1 MKSCSC
7 NSSSAALPYQGEGAD
22 MHMQVKN
29 TFLHW
34 SLADEDQFG
43 SIDSFT
49 RAQSEPARGRPSLDS
64 LLASSEAASVI
75 QIPVESA
82 SQDTAD
88 TSTSGPSDAE
98 LRQLQRRIAETSMS
112 SLQKN
117 KRIQSSGSV
126 STMAP
131 PDLMSDCE
139 DASFAAMVSN
149 MPKVSS
155 SGSVSSMASYVCF
168 EEAPEEE
175 RGQAPSLLHSAVG
188 PILEEESCGNRPY
201 QGPRVAS
208 ARDGSKAEF
217 CHNLVP
223 KTLDL
228 AKEFSKTA
236 AQGPPTTLMIR
247 HIPNR
252 YTQREFIRELDGLGF
267 SDTFD
272 FLYLPMDKGTQC
284 NVGYAFVNFID
295 PRWALRCMEV
305 FQGYVFVKYRKSKN
319 KIAAVS
325 IAHIQGFEANVRYYE
340 NTAVN
345 TAVRTR
351 QQRGPLI
358 IPGGGRSLVDCA

>member
-1 MKSCSC
+1 MQ
-7 NSSSAALPYQGEGAD
+7 N
-22 MHMQVKN
+22 MHVQVKN
-29 TFLHW
+29 SFLHW
-34 SLADEDQFG
+34 SLADEDQQDHFG
-43 SIDSFT
+43 SIDSST
-49 RAQSEPARGRPSLDS
+49 RAHSEPARWRPSLDS
-64 LLASSEAASVI
+64 LLASSEDTSII
-75 QIPVESA
+75 QIPVESEFKE
-82 SQDTAD
+82 DTLD

-98 LRQLQRRIAETSMS
+98 LRELQRRIAETSKG

-139 DASFAAMVSN
+139 DASFAAMVSS

-155 SGSVSSMASYVCF
+155 SGSVSSMASYMCL
-168 EEAPEEE
+168 EEAPEE
-175 RGQAPSLLHSAVG
+175 GGLLHSAVD
-188 PILEEESCGNRPY
+188 PILEEESSGNRHY

-208 ARDGSKAEF
+208 ARDGSKVEF

-228 AKEFSKTA
+228 AKEFSLVA
-236 AQGPPTTLMIR
+236 VQGPPTTLMIR

-252 YTQREFIRELDGLGF
+252 YTQREFIRELDDLGF
-267 SDTFD
+267 GDTYD

-284 NVGYAFVNFID
+284 NVGYAFVNFTD
-295 PRWALRCMEV
+295 SCCAQRCMEV
-305 FQGYVFVKYRKSKN
+305 FEGYIFMKYRKSKN

-325 IAHIQGFEANVRYYE
+325 VAHIQGLEANVRYYE

-345 TAVRTR
+345 TATRTR
-351 QQRGPLI
+351 QKRGPLI